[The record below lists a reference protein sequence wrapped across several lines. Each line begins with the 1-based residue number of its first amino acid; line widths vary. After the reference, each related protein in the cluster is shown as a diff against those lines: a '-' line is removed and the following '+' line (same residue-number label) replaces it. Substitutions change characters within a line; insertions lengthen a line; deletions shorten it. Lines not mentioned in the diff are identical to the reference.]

1 MFDVRVKLEQI
12 GNIQTCGD
20 IMILTP
26 KQAKEIGEALID
38 ASETVNE
45 GQQDHKVI
53 LVKDTAISI
62 QSDLMIDDWETV
74 ATVSD
79 R

>member
-1 MFDVRVKLEQI
+1 MRVKKEQI
-12 GNIQTCGD
+12 GNIQKHGE

-26 KQAKEIGEALID
+26 KEAREIGEALID

-45 GQQDHKVI
+45 GQNDQKVI
-53 LVKDTAISI
+53 VVKDSAISI
-62 QSDLMIDDWETV
+62 QSDLLIDDWETV
-74 ATVSD
+74 ATVTA

>member
-1 MFDVRVKLEQI
+1 VRVKKEQI
-12 GNIQTCGD
+12 GNIQKHGE

-26 KQAKEIGEALID
+26 KEAREIGEALID

-45 GQQDHKVI
+45 GQNDQKVI
-53 LVKDTAISI
+53 VVKDSAISI
-62 QSDLMIDDWETV
+62 QSDLLIDDWETV
-74 ATVSD
+74 ATVTA

>member
-1 MFDVRVKLEQI
+1 
-12 GNIQTCGD
+12 
-20 IMILTP
+20 MILSP
-26 KQAKEIGEALID
+26 KQAREIGEALID
-38 ASETVNE
+38 ASETVTE
-45 GQQDHKVI
+45 GQKDQKVI
-53 LVKDTAISI
+53 VVKEAAISI

>member
-1 MFDVRVKLEQI
+1 MRVKKEQI
-12 GNIQTCGD
+12 RNIQKSGE

-38 ASETVNE
+38 ASETVSE
-45 GQQDHKVI
+45 GQNDHKVI
-53 LVKDTAISI
+53 VVKDSAISI
-62 QSDLMIDDWETV
+62 QSDLLIDDWETV
-74 ATVSD
+74 ATVST

>member
-1 MFDVRVKLEQI
+1 VRVKKEPI
-12 GNIQTCGD
+12 ENIQKHGE

-26 KQAKEIGEALID
+26 KEAREIGEALID

-45 GQQDHKVI
+45 GQNDQKVI
-53 LVKDTAISI
+53 VVKDSAISI
-62 QSDLMIDDWETV
+62 QSDLLIDDWETV
-74 ATVSD
+74 ATVTA

>member
-1 MFDVRVKLEQI
+1 
-12 GNIQTCGD
+12 
-20 IMILTP
+20 MILSP
-26 KQAKEIGEALID
+26 KQAREIGEALID
-38 ASETVNE
+38 ASETVTE
-45 GQQDHKVI
+45 GQKDHKVI
-53 LVKDTAISI
+53 VVKEAAISI

>member
-1 MFDVRVKLEQI
+1 L
-12 GNIQTCGD
+12 
-20 IMILTP
+20 ILSP
-26 KQAKEIGEALID
+26 KQAREIGEALID
-38 ASETVNE
+38 ASETVTE
-45 GQQDHKVI
+45 GQKDQKVI
-53 LVKDTAISI
+53 VVKEAAISI

>member
-1 MFDVRVKLEQI
+1 MRVKKEQI
-12 GNIQTCGD
+12 GNIQKHGE

-26 KQAKEIGEALID
+26 KEAREIGEALID

-45 GQQDHKVI
+45 GQNDQKVI
-53 LVKDTAISI
+53 VVKDSAISI
-62 QSDLMIDDWETV
+62 QSDLLVDDWETV
-74 ATVSD
+74 ATVIS

>member
-1 MFDVRVKLEQI
+1 VRVKKEQI
-12 GNIQTCGD
+12 RNIQKSGE

-38 ASETVNE
+38 ASETVSE
-45 GQQDHKVI
+45 GQNDHKVI
-53 LVKDTAISI
+53 VVKDSAISI
-62 QSDLMIDDWETV
+62 QSDLLIDDWETV
-74 ATVSD
+74 ATVST

>member
-1 MFDVRVKLEQI
+1 
-12 GNIQTCGD
+12 
-20 IMILTP
+20 MILTP

-53 LVKDTAISI
+53 VVKDAAISI
-62 QSDLMIDDWETV
+62 QSDLLIDDWETV
-74 ATVSD
+74 ATVIS

>member
-1 MFDVRVKLEQI
+1 MRVKKEQI
-12 GNIQTCGD
+12 ENIQKHGE

-26 KQAKEIGEALID
+26 KEAREIGEALID

-45 GQQDHKVI
+45 GQNDQKVI
-53 LVKDTAISI
+53 VVKDSAISI
-62 QSDLMIDDWETV
+62 QSDLLIDDWDTV
-74 ATVSD
+74 ATVIA